1 MHLELFSGESFAS
14 GDNYNILFLTFLGHV
29 EMKHL
34 LLTTIAAVLLV
45 GGESK
50 ESSPSVE
57 VKKIEPLP
65 EESGVSIMTFN
76 TEWLLGSQTQVEALK
91 KKGIWGLEN
100 KDTESE
106 IEQQHQSVA
115 TIVARHAPDI
125 LCLQEVINEVAAKR
139 LQKALQGKGLQYALH
154 FLESRDTHLEQDVVF
169 LTNKSSGNITN
180 IKASHPIDP
189 VYPSKCVILTCLI
202 NGEQTAIIGLHLKA
216 VPTEPSAVAKREKQ
230 ADAVVK
236 QLNRLSA
243 AGYAT
248 LVLGDL
254 NDWDPIVPDADPSEQ
269 ATPTS
274 QALKKMKDYVPGGDN
289 ELVNSLKW
297 VEPMEKRYTY
307 NYKGSKTVLDH
318 ILLPLGWQDRVSGVT
333 IDHDRPDGA
342 SDHWPVILDLSW

>member
-1 MHLELFSGESFAS
+1 
-14 GDNYNILFLTFLGHV
+14 
-29 EMKHL
+29 MKHIL
-34 LLTTIAAVLLV
+34 ITTTAAVLLA
-45 GGESK
+45 GCGK
-50 ESSPSVE
+50 AQQSSPSVK
-57 VKKIEPLP
+57 VNKIETLP
-65 EESGVSIMTFN
+65 EKSEVSIMTFN
-76 TEWLLGSQTQVEALK
+76 PEWLLGSQSQVEALK
-91 KKGIWGLEN
+91 KKGIWGLEE

-106 IEQQHQSVA
+106 IEEQHEAIA
-115 TIVARHAPDI
+115 TIVARHTPDI

-139 LQKALQGKGLQYALH
+139 LQKVLQGKGIQYVLH
-154 FLESRDTHLEQDVVF
+154 FLESRDTYLEQDVVF
-169 LTNKSSGNITN
+169 LTNKSSGNITD
-180 IKASHPIDP
+180 IRASHPIDP
-189 VYPSKCVILTCLI
+189 VYPSKCVILTCLL

-248 LVLGDL
+248 LELGDL

-274 QALKKMKDYVPGGDN
+274 QALKKMKDYVPGGDD

-297 VEPMEKRYTY
+297 VEPIEKRYTF

-318 ILLPLGWQDRVSGVT
+318 ILIPLGWQDRFSGVK
-333 IDHDRPDGA
+333 IDHDRPDRA
-342 SDHWPVILDLSW
+342 SDHWPVILDLSR

>member
-34 LLTTIAAVLLV
+34 LLTTIAAVLL
-45 GGESK
+45 GGGSK

-91 KKGIWGLEN
+91 KKGIWGLEE

-106 IEQQHQSVA
+106 IEQQHQAVA

-154 FLESRDTHLEQDVVF
+154 FLR
-169 LTNKSSGNITN
+169 
-180 IKASHPIDP
+180 
-189 VYPSKCVILTCLI
+189 
-202 NGEQTAIIGLHLKA
+202 
-216 VPTEPSAVAKREKQ
+216 
-230 ADAVVK
+230 
-236 QLNRLSA
+236 
-243 AGYAT
+243 
-248 LVLGDL
+248 
-254 NDWDPIVPDADPSEQ
+254 SEEHTSELQ
-269 ATPTS
+269 S
-274 QALKKMKDYVPGGDN
+274 QAYLVCRLLLEKKKHTSH
-289 ELVNSLKW
+289 LSL
-297 VEPMEKRYTY
+297 T
-307 NYKGSKTVLDH
+307 SH
-318 ILLPLGWQDRVSGVT
+318 LLT
-333 IDHDRPDGA
+333 IQ
-342 SDHWPVILDLSW
+342 

>member
-1 MHLELFSGESFAS
+1 
-14 GDNYNILFLTFLGHV
+14 
-29 EMKHL
+29 MKSQLVSTVAAL
-34 LLTTIAAVLLV
+34 LLA
-45 GGESK
+45 GCGK
-50 ESSPSVE
+50 PQQSVPPVE
-57 VKKIEPLP
+57 IKKTEPLP
-65 EESGVSIMTFN
+65 GESGVSIMTFN

-91 KKGIWGLEN
+91 KKGIWGLEE

-106 IEQQHQSVA
+106 IEQQHQAVA

-139 LQKALQGKGLQYALH
+139 LQKALRGKGLQYDLH

-180 IKASHPIDP
+180 IKASHPINP
-189 VYPSKCVILTCLI
+189 VYPSKCVILTCLL
-202 NGEQTAIIGLHLKA
+202 GSEQTAIIGLHLKA

-230 ADAVVK
+230 ADAVAK

-248 LVLGDL
+248 FVIGDL
-254 NDWDPIVPDADPSEQ
+254 NDWDPIVPDADASEE

-274 QALKKMKDYVPGGDN
+274 QALKKMKNYVAGGDD

-297 VEPMEKRYTY
+297 VEPIEKRYTY

-318 ILLPLGWQDRVSGVT
+318 ILLPLGWQDRVSKVT

-342 SDHWPVILDLSW
+342 SDHWPVILYLSW

>member
-1 MHLELFSGESFAS
+1 
-14 GDNYNILFLTFLGHV
+14 
-29 EMKHL
+29 
-34 LLTTIAAVLLV
+34 
-45 GGESK
+45 
-50 ESSPSVE
+50 
-57 VKKIEPLP
+57 
-65 EESGVSIMTFN
+65 
-76 TEWLLGSQTQVEALK
+76 
-91 KKGIWGLEN
+91 
-100 KDTESE
+100 
-106 IEQQHQSVA
+106 
-115 TIVARHAPDI
+115 
-125 LCLQEVINEVAAKR
+125 VINEVAAKR

-169 LTNKSSGNITN
+169 LSNKSSGNIAN
-180 IKASHPIDP
+180 IEASHPIDP
-189 VYPSKCVILTCLI
+189 IYPSKCAILTCLI
-202 NGEQTAIIGLHLKA
+202 NGEKTAIIGLHLKA

-236 QLNRLSA
+236 QLNRLSV

-254 NDWDPIVPDADPSEQ
+254 NDWDSVVPDADPSEQ

-289 ELVNSLKW
+289 ELVNSLRW
-297 VEPMEKRYTY
+297 VEPIEKRYTY

-318 ILLPLGWQDRVSGVT
+318 ILLPLGWQNRVSGVT

>member
-1 MHLELFSGESFAS
+1 
-14 GDNYNILFLTFLGHV
+14 
-29 EMKHL
+29 MKHL
-34 LLTTIAAVLLV
+34 LLTTISAVLLV
-45 GGESK
+45 ARGEAQ
-50 ESSPSVE
+50 PSVPPIE

-65 EESGVSIMTFN
+65 EESGVTIMTFN
-76 TEWLLGSQTQVEALK
+76 TEWLLGSQAQVEALK
-91 KKGIWGLEN
+91 KKGIWGLEE

-139 LQKALQGKGLQYALH
+139 LQKTLQSKGLQYDLH

-169 LTNKSSGNITN
+169 LTNKSSGDITD

-202 NGEQTAIIGLHLKA
+202 HGEKTAVIGLHLKS
-216 VPTEPSAVAKREKQ
+216 VPTEPNAVAKREKQ
-230 ADAVVK
+230 ADAVAK

-248 LVLGDL
+248 IVLGDL
-254 NDWDPIVPDADPSEQ
+254 NDWDPIVPDADPSAQ
-269 ATPTS
+269 ATPIS
-274 QALKKMKDYVPGGDN
+274 QALKKMKDYVPGGDD

-297 VEPMEKRYTY
+297 IEPMEKRYTY
-307 NYKGSKTVLDH
+307 DYKGSKTVLDH
-318 ILLPLGWQDRVSGVT
+318 ILLPIGWRDKVSGAT
-333 IDHDRPDGA
+333 IDHDRPKGA

>member
-1 MHLELFSGESFAS
+1 M
-14 GDNYNILFLTFLGHV
+14 
-29 EMKHL
+29 
-34 LLTTIAAVLLV
+34 
-45 GGESK
+45 
-50 ESSPSVE
+50 
-57 VKKIEPLP
+57 
-65 EESGVSIMTFN
+65 
-76 TEWLLGSQTQVEALK
+76 
-91 KKGIWGLEN
+91 
-100 KDTESE
+100 
-106 IEQQHQSVA
+106 
-115 TIVARHAPDI
+115 
-125 LCLQEVINEVAAKR
+125 INEVAAKR

-169 LTNKSSGNITN
+169 LTKKSSRNITN
-180 IKASHPIDP
+180 IKVSHPIDP
-189 VYPSKCVILTCLI
+189 VYPSKCIILTCLI

-216 VPTEPSAVAKREKQ
+216 VPTEPRAVAKREKQ

-236 QLNRLSA
+236 QLNRLSV

-254 NDWDPIVPDADPSEQ
+254 NDWDPIVPDSDPSEQ

-274 QALKKMKDYVPGGDN
+274 QALKKMKDYVPGGNN

-297 VEPMEKRYTY
+297 VKPIEKRYTY

-342 SDHWPVILDLSW
+342 SDHWPVILNLSW

>member
-1 MHLELFSGESFAS
+1 MRS
-14 GDNYNILFLTFLGHV
+14 I
-29 EMKHL
+29 
-34 LLTTIAAVLLV
+34 LLTTIAAVVLV
-45 GGESK
+45 GCGESK

-76 TEWLLGSQTQVEALK
+76 TEWLLGSLTQAEELK
-91 KKGIWGLEN
+91 KKDIWGLED

-202 NGEQTAIIGLHLKA
+202 NGEQTAIIGLHLK
-216 VPTEPSAVAKREKQ
+216 
-230 ADAVVK
+230 
-236 QLNRLSA
+236 
-243 AGYAT
+243 
-248 LVLGDL
+248 
-254 NDWDPIVPDADPSEQ
+254 
-269 ATPTS
+269 
-274 QALKKMKDYVPGGDN
+274 
-289 ELVNSLKW
+289 
-297 VEPMEKRYTY
+297 
-307 NYKGSKTVLDH
+307 
-318 ILLPLGWQDRVSGVT
+318 
-333 IDHDRPDGA
+333 
-342 SDHWPVILDLSW
+342 

>member
-1 MHLELFSGESFAS
+1 MHIEFRRPPPQTRRQNQEGTGSRWQ
-14 GDNYNILFLTFLGHV
+14 
-29 EMKHL
+29 MKNL

-45 GGESK
+45 GCGESQQ
-50 ESSPSVE
+50 SSPSVQ
-57 VKKIEPLP
+57 VKKTESLP

-91 KKGIWGLEN
+91 KKGIWGLED

-216 VPTEPSAVAKREKQ
+216 
-230 ADAVVK
+230 
-236 QLNRLSA
+236 
-243 AGYAT
+243 
-248 LVLGDL
+248 
-254 NDWDPIVPDADPSEQ
+254 
-269 ATPTS
+269 
-274 QALKKMKDYVPGGDN
+274 
-289 ELVNSLKW
+289 
-297 VEPMEKRYTY
+297 
-307 NYKGSKTVLDH
+307 
-318 ILLPLGWQDRVSGVT
+318 
-333 IDHDRPDGA
+333 
-342 SDHWPVILDLSW
+342 

>member
-1 MHLELFSGESFAS
+1 
-14 GDNYNILFLTFLGHV
+14 
-29 EMKHL
+29 MKHIL
-34 LLTTIAAVLLV
+34 ITAAAAVLLAWC
-45 GGESK
+45 GK
-50 ESSPSVE
+50 AQQSSPSVK
-57 VKKIEPLP
+57 VKKIETLP
-65 EESGVSIMTFN
+65 EKSGVSIMTFN
-76 TEWLLGSQTQVEALK
+76 TEWLLGSQSQVEALK
-91 KKGIWGLEN
+91 KKGIWGLEE

-106 IEQQHQSVA
+106 IEEQHEAIA
-115 TIVARHAPDI
+115 TIVARHTPDI

-139 LQKALQGKGLQYALH
+139 LQKVLQGKGIQYVLH
-154 FLESRDTHLEQDVVF
+154 FLESRDTYLEQDVVF
-169 LTNKSSGNITN
+169 LTNKSSANITD

-189 VYPSKCVILTCLI
+189 VYPSKCVILTCLL

-230 ADAVVK
+230 ADAVVR

-274 QALKKMKDYVPGGDN
+274 QALKKMKDYVPGGDD

-297 VEPMEKRYTY
+297 VEPIEKRYTF

-318 ILLPLGWQDRVSGVT
+318 ILIPLGWQDRVSGVT
-333 IDHDRPDGA
+333 IDHDRPDWA
-342 SDHWPVILDLSW
+342 SDHWPVILDLSR

>member
-1 MHLELFSGESFAS
+1 
-14 GDNYNILFLTFLGHV
+14 
-29 EMKHL
+29 MKHL
-34 LLTTIAAVLLV
+34 LLTTIATVLFFW
-45 GGESK
+45 GGEAK
-50 ESSPSVE
+50 ESSPSL
-57 VKKIEPLP
+57 KKREPLP

-91 KKGIWGLEN
+91 KKGIWGLED

-169 LTNKSSGNITN
+169 LTNNSSGNITN

-236 QLNRLSA
+236 QLNRLSV

-254 NDWDPIVPDADPSEQ
+254 NDWDPVVPDADPSDQ
-269 ATPTS
+269 ATPAS
-274 QALKKMKDYVPGGDN
+274 QALKKKDYVLGGDN

-297 VEPMEKRYTY
+297 IEPVEKRYTY

-318 ILLPLGWQDRVSGVT
+318 ILLPIGWQDRVSGVT

>member
-34 LLTTIAAVLLV
+34 LLTTIVAVLLV
-45 GGESK
+45 GWGESK

-91 KKGIWGLEN
+91 KKGIWGLED

-154 FLESRDTHLEQDVVF
+154 FLESRDT
-169 LTNKSSGNITN
+169 SSG
-180 IKASHPIDP
+180 AGR
-189 VYPSKCVILTCLI
+189 CVSY
-202 NGEQTAIIGLHLKA
+202 QQKQ
-216 VPTEPSAVAKREKQ
+216 REYHQ
-230 ADAVVK
+230 H
-236 QLNRLSA
+236 QSLS
-243 AGYAT
+243 
-248 LVLGDL
+248 
-254 NDWDPIVPDADPSEQ
+254 
-269 ATPTS
+269 
-274 QALKKMKDYVPGGDN
+274 
-289 ELVNSLKW
+289 
-297 VEPMEKRYTY
+297 
-307 NYKGSKTVLDH
+307 
-318 ILLPLGWQDRVSGVT
+318 
-333 IDHDRPDGA
+333 
-342 SDHWPVILDLSW
+342 SD